1 MSKNK
6 TKDNNNKKVVQ
17 TIRDLHK
24 TIMNHDK
31 NLPQTDMIQVKLKDG
46 KAMTIDGKIV
56 ENVME
61 LYKTFEIDMNLLDE
75 FSVSMIQQLKET
87 NLSKDDEIDEDLIKR
102 ELIMQY
108 ANDGLLEYFLYLQ
121 FVQNNQFILDVS
133 LETTMYYKMF
143 IKTIISL
150 LTTSVDES
158 ANILIHSLNFLME
171 HNATFYL
178 NKIKILLN
186 NLNSM
191 IKNDRFDNIYSELKW
206 NDIIN

>member
-1 MSKNK
+1 MNKNE
-6 TKDNNNKKVVQ
+6 TKEHINKQVVQ

-24 TIMNHDK
+24 IIMTHDY
-31 NLPQTDMIQVKLKDG
+31 NLPQTDMIQVTLKDG
-46 KAMTIDGKIV
+46 KAMTVDGKIV

-61 LYKTFEIDMNLLDE
+61 LYKLFDVDVNLLDD
-75 FSVSMIQQLKET
+75 FSTSMIQQLKET

-102 ELIMQY
+102 ELIMKY
-108 ANDGLLEYFLYLQ
+108 ANDGLLDYFLYLQ

-158 ANILIHSLNFLME
+158 THILKESLKFLMDN
-171 HNATFYL
+171 NATCYL
-178 NKIKILLN
+178 NKIKTLLN
-186 NLNSM
+186 NLKGM
-191 IKNDRFDNIYSELKW
+191 IKNDRFDNIYSELNWK
-206 NDIIN
+206 DIVN